1 MHDYK
6 AALQSDQCALA
17 IRIKLF
23 GEEHE
28 STADSYFSLGVT
40 QHPIHD
46 YKVAPQSKQRELAIR
61 IQLFREENK
70 ALLTASSPS
79 E

>member
-17 IRIKLF
+17 ICIKLF

-28 STADSYFSLGVT
+28 STTDSYFSLGVT
-40 QHPIHD
+40 QHPIHN
-46 YKVAPQSKQRELAIR
+46 YKAAPQSKQRELAIR
-61 IQLFREENK
+61 IQLFRDENQS
-70 ALLTASSPS
+70 TADS
-79 E
+79 